1 MSDVHVARFQP
12 DVYARH
18 RAEPLLPIE
27 AGVSQNNFSKPLLD
41 SIQEPRTLEDTG
53 LPLEFLLGLTLK
65 IVYHNGLLRGWEV
78 ARALRLNFSGVVEP
92 LLQDLKGHHFIE
104 VTGGEHHN
112 RASFR
117 YKITEKGSQYA
128 RELLDRNR
136 YAGPCPVNL
145 QHYIDIVKLQAQH
158 RPSVTRTDVE
168 FAMQGLVIS
177 KELLDK
183 IGPAVNSFKSVFV
196 YGPPGNGKTSIARA
210 IAHRLLSEHVIVP
223 HAIFESGH
231 VIKVFDLEVHPVIGS
246 EAAQLASADGLDK
259 RWVVCGTPI
268 VITGGELT
276 LHDLDLAWSET
287 NRYYEAPV
295 QLKANGG
302 ILLID
307 DFGRQ
312 RVPPR
317 DLLNRWIVPLEERL
331 DFLTLQTGKKFAVP
345 FETLVVF
352 STNLAPESL
361 VDEAFLRRIRHKLH
375 IDNPEEPEFRQI
387 FQSACAERGIMFDGT
402 TYDHLLQEYY
412 YGPGR
417 SLKACHP
424 RDLLDQV
431 IDFSNYHRV
440 AARMTSEMIDRA
452 ARSYFG
458 ELM

>member
-1 MSDVHVARFQP
+1 MSNLPVTRFQP

-18 RAEPLLPIE
+18 RAEPLLPIDSGRSHE
-27 AGVSQNNFSKPLLD
+27 KINKPLLN
-41 SIQEPRTLEDTG
+41 SIQEPRSLEETG
-53 LPLEFLLGLTLK
+53 LPSEFLLGLTLK

-78 ARALRLNFSGVVEP
+78 ARALRLNFSGIVEA
-92 LLQDLKGHHFIE
+92 LLQELKQHHFVE

-136 YAGPCPVNL
+136 YAGPCPVTL
-145 QHYIDIVKLQAQH
+145 QQYIEIVKLQSQH

-177 KELLDK
+177 RELLDK

-196 YGPPGNGKTSIARA
+196 YGPPGNGKTTIARA
-210 IAHRLLSEHVIVP
+210 IAHRLLSDNVVVP
-223 HAIFESGH
+223 HAIYEGGQ

-246 EAAQLASADGLDK
+246 ESAQLANADGLDK

-375 IDNPEEPEFRQI
+375 IDNPEEPDFRQI
-387 FQSACAERGIMFDGT
+387 FQAACAERGILFDDA
-402 TYDHLLQEYY
+402 TYEHLLQSYY
-412 YGPGR
+412 YSPGR

-440 AARMTSEMIDRA
+440 SARMTPEMIDRA